1 MRKYLFDLYSFM
13 TKRKFLST
21 GIAIAVV
28 LFFGFFASR
37 ISFQENIN
45 QLIPSNDKSG
55 VTSKVLDQVNFAD
68 KITIIIS
75 SKEQGSAENLTEYA
89 NAFIDSLEF
98 NCKPFVAKV
107 QGKIE
112 EENIQETFDFVY
124 ANLPLFLDQKDY
136 AVIQNKL
143 QKDSIA
149 DSVAAD
155 YKSIISPAGLISKD
169 FILKDPLGISFIALK
184 KMQQL
189 SVGDDF
195 AIKNGFLL
203 TKDNQHLLLF
213 VTPKLATNE
222 TDKNTIFITNLE
234 KIRTNLNEQ
243 FKGKVEMTY
252 FGATPVAV
260 ANATQIK
267 ADVQNTSIFAGVT
280 LILLL
285 AFFYRSLSTPIIIFI
300 PSLLGAL
307 FALTVLYF
315 CKGTI
320 SAISLGISS
329 ILLGETTDYSIY
341 VLTHLRNNKDVKLLY
356 KDITKPLLLCGITTS
371 ITFLCLFLIK
381 SEALQDLGIFAALSV
396 VSTSVFSLLLI
407 PVLYRPLASKGGNI
421 ADRKLSNLNFDSNTQ
436 VPPSG
441 ARGLNFIDKLGTY
454 SYHKSKLLIGSMLLL
469 LVVCL
474 FTFSK
479 VTFNNDLS
487 ALNFMTPKLKLAE
500 KQLDHI
506 ANSDSSK
513 SIYLATYGES
523 YDEVVANNNILF
535 EALEKDKKANGIL
548 NFSSIGGI
556 VFSADIQKQKIAEWN
571 TFWSSQKKSNLT
583 QSLVSEGNQYGFKE
597 TAFNDFYELLNKN
610 FKPIS
615 IEEYLRV
622 KSFFLDEFIA
632 QKNGFYTISTLVKVP
647 VEKRDVFVNQ
657 IKKQPNLVVIDRQQT
672 NETFLGTLKTNFE
685 DLVNYS
691 FIAVF
696 FVLLFAFRKIELAII
711 SIIPILISWIF
722 TTGLMGIFGLQFNV
736 VNIIVCTLIFGIG
749 VDYSI
754 FMTSALQKEY
764 TFGKIEL
771 PSYRTSIL
779 LSVATTILGIGVLI
793 FAKHPAL
800 KSISLI
806 AIIGIFSS
814 LMITFILQ
822 PLVFH
827 FFVTNRVKKGKAP
840 YEIRRLV
847 HSVLS
852 FTYFGLGGFLLSIL
866 SWILMKVL
874 PFSKKSKLSAFH
886 FILSKFMHSVLM
898 TYPSLKR
905 KIINSSNEKFDKPA
919 VIIANHSSFL
929 DILAI
934 GMLSPKIIF
943 LVSDWVY
950 NSPVFG
956 KGVRLAGFY
965 PVSSGMDNGV
975 DHLRTKVKEGFSI
988 MVFPE
993 GTRSEDNS
1001 IKRFHK
1007 GAFYLAE
1014 QLQLDIVP
1022 VVIHGYSEVLP
1033 KGDFVINGGTT
1044 TVTILDRISLDDT
1057 AFGSDLA
1064 ERTKKISA
1072 FFKLHYK
1079 KIRLDLED
1087 ANYFKAK
1094 LMNSYAFK
1102 EPQVVQAVKTDLQQH
1117 LELYHSL
1124 NKWIDSKARILHF
1137 TNDFGQLDVLLALQE
1152 PLRKIDSVI
1161 VLNENRAVAQTNYIV
1176 SKRKIHYW
1184 NSIEPIVLKKYDVV
1198 LISDD
1203 SAISNLEEICNLITT
1218 VILLNTKKLKTTVLG
1233 FGFEIEF
1240 ESENLIVVKKKI
1252 V

>member
-1 MRKYLFDLYSFM
+1 MRNRLFDLYSFM
-13 TKRKFLST
+13 TKNKFLSI
-21 GIAIAVV
+21 GAAIAMV
-28 LFFGFFASR
+28 LFLGFFASR
-37 ISFQENIN
+37 ITFQENIN
-45 QLIPSNDKSG
+45 QLIPSNDQSG

-75 SKEQGSAENLTEYA
+75 SKENGSSKDLTTYA
-89 NAFIDSLEF
+89 NVFIDSLDAS
-98 NCKPFVAKV
+98 CKPYVAKV

-136 AVIQNKL
+136 ALIESKL

-149 DSVAAD
+149 NSIAAD
-155 YKSIISPAGLISKD
+155 YKSLISPAGLVSKD
-169 FILKDPLGISFIALK
+169 FILQDPLGISFIALK

-195 AIKNGFLL
+195 AIENGFVL

-213 VTPKLATNE
+213 VTPKLETNE
-222 TDKNTIFITNLE
+222 TDKNTVFIANLE
-234 KIRTNLNEQ
+234 KIKENLNQQ
-243 FKGKVEMTY
+243 FKGKVSMDY

-260 ANATQIK
+260 ANASQIK

-280 LILLL
+280 LILIL
-285 AFFYRSLSTPIIIFI
+285 AFFYRSVSTPIIIFI

-307 FALTVLYF
+307 FALAVLYF
-315 CKGTI
+315 TKGSI

-341 VLTHLRNNKDVKLLY
+341 VLTHLRNNKDAKLLY

-396 VSTSVFSLLLI
+396 VSTSVFSLVLI
-407 PVLYRPLASKGGNI
+407 PVLYKTNTKIFVPKSNI
-421 ADRKLSNLNFDSNTQ
+421 
-436 VPPSG
+436 
-441 ARGLNFIDKLGTY
+441 IDKLGAY
-454 SYHKSKLLIGSMLLL
+454 SYHKNKFLIGSMLLL
-469 LVVCL
+469 LIASL
-474 FTFSK
+474 FTYSK

-487 ALNFMTPKLKLAE
+487 ALNFMTSKLKMAE

-513 SIYLATYGES
+513 SIYLATYGNS
-523 YDEVVANNNILF
+523 YDEVVANNNRLF
-535 EALEKDKKANGIL
+535 GVLEKDKKAKGIL

-556 VFSADIQKQKIAEWN
+556 VFSAEVQKQKIQEWN
-571 TFWSSQKKSNLT
+571 TFWSSQKKSSLT
-583 QSLVSEGNQYGFKE
+583 QALIHEGNQYGFKS
-597 TAFNDFYELLNKN
+597 TTFSGFYELLDKN
-610 FKPIS
+610 FSLIS
-615 IEEYLRV
+615 IDEYLRV
-622 KSFFLDEFIA
+622 KSFFLDEFVA
-632 QKNGFYTISTLVKVP
+632 QKNEFYTISTLVKVSNNN
-647 VEKRDVFVNQ
+647 RDVFVNQ

-696 FVLLFAFRKIELAII
+696 FVLLFAFRKIELVII

-722 TTGLMGIFGLQFNV
+722 TTGLMGMFGLQFNV

-764 TFGKIEL
+764 TFGKSEL

-806 AIIGIFSS
+806 AIIGIFSA

-822 PLVFH
+822 PLVFY

-840 YEIRRLV
+840 YEIRRLL

-866 SWILMKVL
+866 SVTLMKVL
-874 PFSKKSKLSAFH
+874 PLSKRIKFKAFH
-886 FILSKFMHSVLM
+886 IVLSKFMHSVLM

-905 KIINSSNEKFDKPA
+905 KIVNSSNETFDKPA

-965 PVSSGMDNGV
+965 PVSSGVDNGV
-975 DHLRTKVKEGFSI
+975 EHLRSKVEEGYSI

-1007 GAFYLAE
+1007 GAIYLAKE
-1014 QLQLDIVP
+1014 LNLDTVP
-1022 VVIHGYSEVLP
+1022 VIIHGYSEVLP

-1044 TVTILDRISLDDT
+1044 TVTILDRISNENKG
-1057 AFGSDLA
+1057 FGNDLG
-1064 ERTKKISA
+1064 ERTKKIST
-1072 FFKLHYK
+1072 FFKLQYK
-1079 KIRLDLED
+1079 NMRSDFEGPD
-1087 ANYFKAK
+1087 YFRAK
-1094 LMNSYAFK
+1094 LINSFDFK
-1102 EPQVVQAVKTDLQQH
+1102 ELQVLQSVKIDLKKH
-1117 LELYHSL
+1117 LEVYYSL
-1124 NKWIDSKARILHF
+1124 NKWIDSKAKILHLA
-1137 TNDFGQLDVLLALQE
+1137 NDYGQLDVLLALQE
-1152 PLRKIDSVI
+1152 PQRKIDSLI
-1161 VLNENRAVAQTNYIV
+1161 AFDENRAVAKTNYIV
-1176 SKRKIHYW
+1176 SKRKINYLDT
-1184 NSIEPIVLKKYDVV
+1184 SDVIVSKKYDVV
-1198 LISDD
+1198 LISNRKGLN
-1203 SAISNLEEICNLITT
+1203 NLETICNLAER
-1218 VILLNTKKLKTTVLG
+1218 VILLNAENLKEIVLN

-1240 ESENLIVVKKKI
+1240 DTDDLIVVKKKI
-1252 V
+1252 Q

>member
-1 MRKYLFDLYSFM
+1 MRNLFDLYSFII
-13 TKRKFLST
+13 KRKYFSIS
-21 GIAIAVV
+21 IAIVVV
-28 LFFGFFASR
+28 LFLGFFASR
-37 ISFQENIN
+37 ITFQENIN
-45 QLIPSNDKSG
+45 QLIPSNDQSG

-68 KITIIIS
+68 KITIIIASKSKGS
-75 SKEQGSAENLTEYA
+75 SENLTQYA
-89 NAFIDSLEF
+89 NAFVDSLDV

-136 AVIQNKL
+136 ALIEGKL
-143 QKDSIA
+143 QRDSISH
-149 DSVAAD
+149 SVAAD
-155 YKSIISPAGLISKD
+155 YKSIISPAGFVSKD

-184 KMQQL
+184 KLQQL

-195 AIKNGFLL
+195 AVENGFILS
-203 TKDNQHLLLF
+203 KDKKNLLLF
-213 VTPKLATNE
+213 VTPKLETNE
-222 TDKNTIFITNLE
+222 TDKNTVFIEHLE
-234 KIRTNLNEQ
+234 RIRINLNQQ
-243 FKGKVEMTY
+243 FKGKAEMTY

-267 ADVQNTSIFAGVT
+267 ADVQNTSIFAGIA
-280 LILLL
+280 LILIL
-285 AFFYRSLSTPIIIFI
+285 AFFYRSLSTPVIIFI

-315 CKGTI
+315 CKGSI

-341 VLTHLRNNKDVKLLY
+341 VLTHLRNKKEVKLLY

-371 ITFLCLFLIK
+371 ITFLCLFFIK
-381 SEALQDLGIFAALSV
+381 SEALRDLGIFAGLSV
-396 VSTSVFSLLLI
+396 VSTTVFSLILI
-407 PVLYRPLASKGGNI
+407 PVLYK
-421 ADRKLSNLNFDSNTQ
+421 SNTKLFL
-436 VPPSG
+436 PK
-441 ARGLNFIDKLGTY
+441 ANIIDKLGRY
-454 SYHKSKLLIGSMLLL
+454 SYHKNKFLIGSMLLL
-469 LVVCL
+469 LLISL

-506 ANSDSSK
+506 ANNDASK
-513 SIYLATYGES
+513 SIYLATYGKS
-523 YDEVVANNNILF
+523 YDEVVANNNQLF
-535 EALEKDKKANGIL
+535 KVLLKNKSAKEIL

-556 VFSADIQKQKIAEWN
+556 VFSSKVQQQKISEWN
-571 TFWSSQKKSNLT
+571 AFWSSQKKTSLT
-583 QSLVSEGNQYGFKE
+583 QTLISEGNQYGFKA
-597 TAFNDFYELLNKN
+597 TTFNSFYELLNKN
-610 FKPIS
+610 FSPIP
-615 IEEYLRV
+615 IDEYLGV
-622 KSFFLDEFIA
+622 KFFFLDEFVS
-632 QKNGFYTISTLVKVP
+632 QKNGFYTISSLVKVAK
-647 VEKRDVFVNQ
+647 EERDVFVNQ

-696 FVLLFAFRKIELAII
+696 FVLLLAFRKIELAII

-722 TTGLMGIFGLQFNV
+722 TTGLMGMFGIQFNV

-754 FMTSALQKEY
+754 FMTWGLQKEF
-764 TFGKIEL
+764 TFGKKEL
-771 PSYRTSIL
+771 SSYRTSIL

-793 FAKHPAL
+793 FAQHPAL

-806 AIIGIFSS
+806 AIIGIFSA

-827 FFVTNRVKKGKAP
+827 FFVTHRVKKGKAP
-840 YEIRRLV
+840 YEIRRLL
-847 HSVLS
+847 HSIIS
-852 FTYFGLGGFLLSIL
+852 FTYFGLGGFILSIV
-866 SWILMKVL
+866 SGILMKIL
-874 PFSKKSKLSAFH
+874 PFSKKSKLKVFH
-886 FILSKFMHSVLM
+886 FLLSKFMHSVLIS
-898 TYPSLKR
+898 YPSLKR

-919 VIIANHSSFL
+919 IIIANHSSFL

-956 KGVRLAGFY
+956 RGVRLAGFY

-975 DHLRTKVKEGFSI
+975 EHLRAKVDEGFSI

-993 GTRSEDNS
+993 GTRSDDNS
-1001 IKRFHK
+1001 VKRFHK

-1044 TVTILDRISLDDT
+1044 TVTILKRILHDDT
-1057 AFGSDLA
+1057 AFGNDLA
-1064 ERTKKISA
+1064 ERTKKISS
-1072 FFKLHYK
+1072 FFKLEYR
-1079 KIRLDLED
+1079 KIRLDFED
-1087 ANYFKAK
+1087 ADYFKAK
-1094 LMNSYAFK
+1094 LMNSYAFIDSLVMQSIK
-1102 EPQVVQAVKTDLQQH
+1102 SDVQQYLV
-1117 LELYHSL
+1117 LYHNL
-1124 NKWIDSKARILHF
+1124 NQWMDSKARILHLG
-1137 TNDFGQLDVLLALQE
+1137 NDFGQLDLLIALQE
-1152 PLRKIDSVI
+1152 PQRKIDSVI
-1161 VLNENRAVAQTNYIV
+1161 VLDENRAVAQSNYIV
-1176 SKRKIHYW
+1176 RKRKIHYY
-1184 NSIEPIVLKKYDVV
+1184 STIDLLASKKYDVV
-1198 LISDD
+1198 LISDGSGVSD
-1203 SAISNLEEICNLITT
+1203 LEFICNLATT
-1218 VILLNTKKLKTTVLG
+1218 VILLKSDNLKKTVVS
-1233 FGFEIEF
+1233 FDFEIVCDT
-1240 ESENLIVVKKKI
+1240 ENLIVIKKKI
-1252 V
+1252 Q

>member
-1 MRKYLFDLYSFM
+1 MRNFLYDLYVFM
-13 TKRKFLST
+13 TKRKFLSA
-21 GIAIAVV
+21 GIVIAMA
-28 LFFGFFASR
+28 LFLGFFASK
-37 ISFQENIN
+37 ITFQENIN

-75 SKEQGSAENLTEYA
+75 SKRNGSPENLTEYA
-89 NAFIDSLEF
+89 NAFIDSLNV

-136 AVIQNKL
+136 ALIQNKL

-149 DSVAAD
+149 NSVASG
-155 YKSIISPAGLISKD
+155 YKSIISPAGLVSKD
-169 FILKDPLGISFIALK
+169 FILRDPLGISFIALK
-184 KMQQL
+184 KLQQL
-189 SVGDDF
+189 SVGYDF
-195 AIKNGFLL
+195 AIENGFILS
-203 TKDNQHLLLF
+203 KDKQNLLLF
-213 VTPKLATNE
+213 LTPKLQTNE
-222 TDKNTIFITNLE
+222 TDKNTIFIHNLE
-234 KIRTNLNEQ
+234 KIRASLNGQ

-267 ADVQNTSIFAGVT
+267 SDVQNTSIVAGVT
-280 LILLL
+280 LILIL
-285 AFFYRSLSTPIIIFI
+285 AFFYRNLSTPIIIFI
-300 PSLLGAL
+300 PSLFGAL
-307 FALTVLYF
+307 FALAVLYF
-315 CKGTI
+315 CKGCI

-341 VLTHLRNNKDVKLLY
+341 VLTHLRNKKDVKLLY
-356 KDITKPLLLCGITTS
+356 RDITKPLLLCGVTTS
-371 ITFLCLFLIK
+371 ITFLCLFFIK
-381 SEALQDLGIFAALSV
+381 SEALQDLGIFAGLSV
-396 VSTSVFSLLLI
+396 FSTSVFSL
-407 PVLYRPLASKGGNI
+407 VLMPILYKSK
-421 ADRKLSNLNFDSNTQ
+421 AQLF
-436 VPPSG
+436 VPK
-441 ARGLNFIDKLGTY
+441 ANVIDKLGSY
-454 SYHKSKLLIGSMLLL
+454 SYHKNKFLIGAMLLL
-469 LVVCL
+469 LVISL
-474 FTFSK
+474 FTYSK

-487 ALNFMTPKLKLAE
+487 ALNFMTPKLKMAE
-500 KQLDHI
+500 RQLDHI

-513 SIYLATYGES
+513 SIYLATYGKS
-523 YDEVVANNNILF
+523 YDEVVANNNQLF
-535 EALEKDKKANGIL
+535 EALQKDKKDKGIL

-556 VFSADIQKQKIAEWN
+556 VFSTEVQKQKIEEWN
-571 TFWSSQKKSNLT
+571 TFWSSQKKSSLT
-583 QSLVSEGNQYGFKE
+583 QALINEGNQYGFKA
-597 TAFNDFYELLNKN
+597 TTFDGFYELLDKK
-610 FKPIS
+610 FSPIT
-615 IEEYLRV
+615 IQEYLGV
-622 KSFFLDEFIA
+622 KSFFLDEFVA
-632 QKNGFYTISTLVKVP
+632 QKDGFYTISTLVKVP
-647 VEKRDVFVNQ
+647 KTKRDDFVNQ

-754 FMTSALQKEY
+754 FMTSALQKEF
-764 TFGKIEL
+764 TFGKKEL
-771 PSYRTSIL
+771 PSYRTSII

-806 AIIGIFSS
+806 AIIGIFSA

-840 YEIRRLV
+840 YEIRRLL
-847 HSVLS
+847 HSALS
-852 FTYFGLGGFLLSIL
+852 FTYFGLGGFLLSIVGG
-866 SWILMKVL
+866 ILMKIT
-874 PFSKKSKLSAFH
+874 PFSKKSKLKVFH

-898 TYPSLKR
+898 SYPSIKR
-905 KIINSSNEKFDKPA
+905 KIINTSNEKFDKPA
-919 VIIANHSSFL
+919 IIIANHSSFL
-929 DILAI
+929 DILAV

-975 DHLRTKVKEGFSI
+975 EHLRTKVEEGFSI

-1014 QLQLDIVP
+1014 QLDLDIVP

-1033 KGDFVINGGTT
+1033 KGDFVINGGKT
-1044 TVTILDRISLDDT
+1044 TVTILDRILQSDIT
-1057 AFGSDLA
+1057 FGNDLA
-1064 ERTKKISA
+1064 ERTKKIST
-1072 FFKLHYK
+1072 FFKLEYK
-1079 KIRLDLED
+1079 KIRLNSEGPD
-1087 ANYFKAK
+1087 YFKAK
-1094 LMNSYAFK
+1094 LMNSFAFK
-1102 EPQVVQAVKTDLQQH
+1102 EPQVLEEIKDDVQQH
-1117 LELYHSL
+1117 LDLYYSL
-1124 NKWIDSKARILHF
+1124 NKWVDSKARILHF
-1137 TNDFGQLDVLLALQE
+1137 ANDFGQLDMLIALQE
-1152 PLRKIDSVI
+1152 SQRKIDSVI
-1161 VLNENRAVAQTNYIV
+1161 VLDENRAVAQSNYIV
-1176 SKRKIHYW
+1176 KKRKIRYL
-1184 NSIEPIVLKKYDVV
+1184 NPTEPIGFKKYDVV
-1198 LISDD
+1198 LISDKQA
-1203 SAISNLEEICNLITT
+1203 SNNLEAICNLTTT
-1218 VILLNTKKLKTTVLG
+1218 VILLNAENLKDTVSN
-1233 FGFEIEF
+1233 FGFDIDIKN
-1240 ESENLIVVKKKI
+1240 ENLIVLKKKI
-1252 V
+1252 Q

>member
-1 MRKYLFDLYSFM
+1 MRNKLFDLYSFM
-13 TKRKFLST
+13 TKNKFLSI
-21 GIAIAVV
+21 GMAIAMV
-28 LFFGFFASR
+28 LFLGFFASR

-45 QLIPSNDKSG
+45 KLIPSNDQSG
-55 VTSKVLDQVNFAD
+55 ITTKVLDQVNFAD

-75 SKEQGSAENLTEYA
+75 SKGNGSSEDLTEYA
-89 NAFIDSLEF
+89 NVFIDSLDSS
-98 NCKPFVAKV
+98 CKPFVAKV

-124 ANLPLFLDQKDY
+124 DNLPLFLDQKDY
-136 AVIQNKL
+136 ALIQGKL

-149 DSVAAD
+149 NSVAAD
-155 YKSIISPAGLISKD
+155 YKSIISPAGLVSKD

-195 AIKNGFLL
+195 AIENGFVL
-203 TKDNQHLLLF
+203 TKDKKNLLLF
-213 VTPKLATNE
+213 VTPKLEANE
-222 TDKNTIFITNLE
+222 TDKNTLFIANLD
-234 KIRTNLNEQ
+234 KIKTNLNQQ
-243 FKGKVEMTY
+243 FKGKVSMDY

-280 LILLL
+280 LILIL

-307 FALTVLYF
+307 FALAVLYF
-315 CKGTI
+315 CKGII
-320 SAISLGISS
+320 STISLGISS

-341 VLTHLRNNKDVKLLY
+341 VLTHLRNNKNVKLLY
-356 KDITKPLLLCGITTS
+356 KDITKPLMLCGITTS
-371 ITFLCLFLIK
+371 ISFLCLFLIK

-396 VSTSVFSLLLI
+396 VSTSVFSLVLI
-407 PVLYRPLASKGGNI
+407 PILYKT
-421 ADRKLSNLNFDSNTQ
+421 NTQ
-436 VPPSG
+436 LFIPKPNV
-441 ARGLNFIDKLGTY
+441 IDKLGEY
-454 SYHKSKLLIGSMLLL
+454 SYHKNKFLIGSMLLL
-469 LVVCL
+469 LLVSL
-474 FTFSK
+474 FTYSK
-479 VTFNNDLS
+479 ATFNNDLS
-487 ALNFMTPKLKLAE
+487 ALNFMTPKLIMAE

-513 SIYLATYGES
+513 SIYLATYGRS
-523 YDEVVANNNILF
+523 YDEVVANNNRLF
-535 EALEKDKKANGIL
+535 EGLEKDKNAKDVL

-556 VFSADIQKQKIAEWN
+556 VFSAEVQKQKIQEWN
-571 TFWSSQKKSNLT
+571 AFWSSQRKS
-583 QSLVSEGNQYGFKE
+583 SLMQALIREGNQYGFKA
-597 TAFNDFYELLNKN
+597 TTFSGFYELLNKN
-610 FKPIS
+610 FSPIA
-615 IEEYLRV
+615 IGDYLRV
-622 KSFFLDEFIA
+622 KSFFLDEFVA
-632 QKNGFYTISTLVKVP
+632 QKNGFYTISTLVKVSK
-647 VEKRDVFVNQ
+647 EKRDVFVNQ

-672 NETFLGTLKTNFE
+672 NETFLGALKTNFE

-696 FVLLFAFRKIELAII
+696 FILLFAFRKIELAII

-722 TTGLMGIFGLQFNV
+722 TTGLMGMFGLQFNV

-764 TFGKIEL
+764 TFGKSEL

-806 AIIGIFSS
+806 AIIGIFSA

-827 FFVTNRVKKGKAP
+827 FFVTNRVNKGKAP
-840 YEIRRLV
+840 FEIRRLL
-847 HSVLS
+847 HSTLS

-866 SWILMKVL
+866 SVTLMKIL
-874 PFSKKSKLSAFH
+874 PLSKKIKFKVFH
-886 FILSKFMHSVLM
+886 FVLSKFMHSVLI
-898 TYPSLKR
+898 TDPSLKR
-905 KIINSSNEKFDKPA
+905 KIVNASNETFDKPS

-975 DHLRTKVKEGFSI
+975 EHLRSKVREGYSI

-993 GTRSEDNS
+993 GTRSDDNS

-1007 GAFYLAE
+1007 GAFYLAKE
-1014 QLQLDIVP
+1014 LDLDIVP
-1022 VVIHGYSEVLP
+1022 VVIHGYAEVLP
-1033 KGDFVINGGTT
+1033 KGDFIINGGTT
-1044 TVTILDRISLDDT
+1044 TVTILDRISNDNT
-1057 AFGSDLA
+1057 TFGNDLG

-1072 FFKLHYK
+1072 AFKLQYK
-1079 KIRLDLED
+1079 NMRSDFEGAD
-1087 ANYFKAK
+1087 YFKTK
-1094 LMNSYAFK
+1094 LINSFAFR
-1102 EPQVVQAVKTDLQQH
+1102 ESEVLQAVKTDLKQH

-1124 NKWIDSKARILHF
+1124 NKSIDAKAKILHLA
-1137 TNDFGQLDVLLALQE
+1137 NDYGQLDILLALQE
-1152 PLRKIDSVI
+1152 PQRKIDSLI
-1161 VLNENRAVAQTNYIV
+1161 VLDENRAVAQTNYILK
-1176 SKRKIHYW
+1176 KRKIHYLDP
-1184 NSIEPIVLKKYDVV
+1184 NEVIPPKKYDVV
-1198 LISDD
+1198 LISDEK
-1203 SAISNLEEICNLITT
+1203 AQNNLETICNLAET
-1218 VILLNTKKLKTTVLG
+1218 VILLNAENLKETVLN
-1233 FGFEIEF
+1233 FGFDIEF
-1240 ESENLIVVKKKI
+1240 DTEDLIIVKKKRQ
-1252 V
+1252 